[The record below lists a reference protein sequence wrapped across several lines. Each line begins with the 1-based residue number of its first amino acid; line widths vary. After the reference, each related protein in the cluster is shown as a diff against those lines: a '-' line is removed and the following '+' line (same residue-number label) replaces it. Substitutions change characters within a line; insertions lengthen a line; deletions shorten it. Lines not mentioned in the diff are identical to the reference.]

1 MSLTLVEQAKRITN
15 PLRRGIIE
23 LYAKNTSVLRYLP
36 FMGIS
41 GNAFRKLIEKNPS
54 NVAFRSINS
63 NYTEGTGVMD
73 EVTAA
78 LKMAG
83 GEINID
89 RYHIVTSRGV
99 GESPI
104 TTEINAKVKALALR
118 FTKAFFRGDSS
129 LDANSFD
136 GLDVLLSTAAM
147 ASQRVSM
154 GTDAGGHV
162 LTLAKV
168 DELLDAVA
176 GEPTVLFCNK
186 PIRRQINNLMRAA
199 GQAIEP
205 VGGDFG
211 ILFYRYA
218 GIPIGIVE
226 VDDAWNDILAFD
238 ERDGNGDSASCTSIY
253 ACRMGDDGLIG
264 IQSSPPI
271 IDDQGM
277 IRNQRVIVCDWFVNM
292 IVQHPKSIA
301 KLFAIKMTGQ
311 DDQTTT
317 TTTA

>member
-1 MSLTLVEQAKRITN
+1 MLTLVEQAKRITN

-23 LYAKNTSVLRYLP
+23 LYAKNTPVLRFLP

-41 GNAFRKLIEKNPS
+41 GNAFRKLIEKTPS
-54 NVAFRSINS
+54 SVAFRGINT
-63 NYTEGTGVMD
+63 NYTEGTSTMD
-73 EVTAA
+73 EITAA

-99 GESPI
+99 GESPV
-104 TTEINAKVKALALR
+104 TQEINAKVKALALR

-129 LDANSFD
+129 VDANSFD
-136 GLDVLLSTAAM
+136 GLDVLLASLA

-154 GTDAGGHV
+154 GTDVGGHE
-162 LTLAKV
+162 LTLAKL

-176 GEPTVLFCNK
+176 GEPTVLFMNK
-186 PIRRQINNLMRAA
+186 PMRRKVNSLMRAA

-205 VGGDFG
+205 VGDQFG
-211 ILFYRYA
+211 ILFYKYA
-218 GIPIGIVE
+218 GIPIGVIE
-226 VDDAWNDILAFD
+226 VDDAWEEILAFD

-253 ACRMGDDGLIG
+253 AARMGDDGLVG
-264 IQSSPPI
+264 IQSSAPI
-271 IDDQGM
+271 VDDQGM
-277 IRNQRVIVCDWFVNM
+277 VRNQRVIVVDWFVNM
-292 IVQHPKSIA
+292 IIQHPKSVA
-301 KLFAIKMTGQ
+301 KLYAIKLAGH

-317 TTTA
+317 TSA